1 MPDWAS
7 YAPSD
12 FVMFSARAYYGLFAL
27 LNRHLWPLQP
37 VALAW
42 GIAIAVMA
50 LRGSPGMPRF
60 ATLMLAGAW
69 CGVAWLYFVREY
81 STIHTYARWF
91 AGAFLLEAVLL
102 AVSAARAETPAP
114 ARSTMVI
121 AASLLAL
128 ALVIQPLLAPMFGR
142 PWVQAEL
149 FGLAPDPTV
158 VATFGVMLA
167 LGVPWWAWLIPVLW
181 VAYDAM
187 TLRVLRSPEWMVL
200 PLIATIAVF
209 ATASLWYASRP
220 PRSTA

>member
-1 MPDWAS
+1 MPEWAS
-7 YAPSD
+7 YSRSD

-60 ATLMLAGAW
+60 ATLMLAAAW

-81 STIHTYARWF
+81 STIHTYGRWF
-91 AGAFLLEAVLL
+91 AGAFLLEAMLL
-102 AVSAARAETPAP
+102 ALTAARAETPAP
-114 ARSTMVI
+114 ARSSVLL
-121 AASLLAL
+121 AAGLLAL
-128 ALVIQPLLAPMFGR
+128 AIVVQPLVAPILGR
-142 PWVQAEL
+142 PLVQAEV

-167 LGVPWWAWLIPVLW
+167 LRAPWWVWPVPVLW

-187 TLRVLRSPEWMVL
+187 TLHVLRAPEWIAL
-200 PLIATIAVF
+200 PAIAAFSIVA
-209 ATASLWYASRP
+209 ALRWRGA
-220 PRSTA
+220 